1 MFRRTVIATISTA
14 IFCLTAAGLPANA
27 APNRPPAKP
36 TPVKQTTEELA
47 AKANKDPL
55 TAQGTANLKILNNNQ
70 GKLKFTFRYSGAQD
84 KPFYKVSL
92 NAGDIRPAGEMAFTY
107 DEKITAEDS
116 ANIIKILASS
126 IWINKATDT
135 LKALKIAQPDG
146 YLLEITGYD
155 ADRLMIGPIGF
166 DSKTYQQLAAIRAV
180 LSGKAASAMDTLL
193 TRIKFLKP

>member
-1 MFRRTVIATISTA
+1 MSIRLLIATISTA
-14 IFCLTAAGLPANA
+14 IFCLTTTALPVHA
-27 APNRPPAKP
+27 APNRPPVKP
-36 TPVKQTTEELA
+36 TPVKLTTEELA
-47 AKANKDPL
+47 ARANKDPL
-55 TAQGTANLKILNNNQ
+55 TAQGTANLKILNTNQ

-92 NAGDIRPAGEMAFTY
+92 SAGDIRPADEMAFTY

-116 ANIIKILASS
+116 AKIIKILAAS

-155 ADRLMIGPIGF
+155 ADRLMIGPIGL
-166 DSKTYQQLAAIRAV
+166 DTNTYKQLTTIRAV
-180 LSGKAASAMDTLL
+180 LSGKAANAMDTLL
-193 TRIKFLKP
+193 NRIKFLKP